1 MGSDHIIDG
10 VHTYLAK
17 YYLDLWFLGIFLI
30 NYVWGVISGYLSS
43 GNRMVSRFLTSSIL
57 LGALTFIFFVD
68 YLTVL
73 TVVMELIAV
82 AFIQHYS
89 VQEKVCHHRFAIEPN
104 RCGAR
109 LILRENATIW
119 WKRVK

>member
-1 MGSDHIIDG
+1 
-10 VHTYLAK
+10 
-17 YYLDLWFLGIFLI
+17 
-30 NYVWGVISGYLSS
+30 
-43 GNRMVSRFLTSSIL
+43 MVSRFPTSSIL

-89 VQEKVCHHRFAIEPN
+89 VQENFATVSS
-104 RCGAR
+104 R
-109 LILRENATIW
+109 
-119 WKRVK
+119 